1 MIFFIIEVATTLN
14 DQCYALQL
22 GKGSLIKKEV
32 LWQSQELPLPGAYIT
47 LKTLFLRNKFHFLEL
62 PQFLE
67 LPLFQETAEV
77 SQEVSIPRK
86 AIQFLELETLR
97 SHARA
102 ACTAYAAPVARD
114 Q

>member
-1 MIFFIIEVATTLN
+1 MKSKRIRMS
-14 DQCYALQL
+14 D
-22 GKGSLIKKEV
+22 

-47 LKTLFLRNKFHFLEL
+47 FKTLFLRNKFHFLEL

-86 AIQFLELETLR
+86 AMQFLELETLH